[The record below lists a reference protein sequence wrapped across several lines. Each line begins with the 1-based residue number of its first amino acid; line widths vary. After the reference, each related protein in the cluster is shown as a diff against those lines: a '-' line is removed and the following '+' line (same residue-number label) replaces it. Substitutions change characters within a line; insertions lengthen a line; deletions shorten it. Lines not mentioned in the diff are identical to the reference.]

1 MNIDCLTNIYA
12 FMQASQVVKLCK
24 NTAVECFPKKVTLT
38 GVAQIAEF
46 HRWCGK
52 FDTSRLQE
60 VEFKMAVTLSR
71 QTPGVIGRVPP
82 SVKRLVIR
90 DQCYSGLEIP
100 DTVEE
105 LILEEYDQNYI
116 DLPAG
121 IKRLTLGNLFM
132 GSIRTF
138 PAGLEELRILCW
150 GYPMFSSLDHGP
162 RRLSNIPDTVRHLE
176 IGQEAPVVIQR
187 WPASLKTLVL
197 PENHRALQFWLD
209 TTTTEIPR
217 NVSVTYKPLVL
228 HDWGIDLEDTLEEEY
243 EPFEYQEYQD
253 EPELYY

>member
-1 MNIDCLTNIYA
+1 MSPLNAGRLSKEYA
-12 FMQASQVVKLCK
+12 VG
-24 NTAVECFPKKVTLT
+24 NFPKKIVLSDQK
-38 GVAQIAEF
+38 QIALF
-46 HRWCGK
+46 NAWCGK

-60 VEFKMAVTLSR
+60 VEFKMTVHFTR

-90 DQCYSGLEIP
+90 DQCYSALEIP

-105 LILEEYDQNYI
+105 LVLEEYDQTYI

-150 GYPMFSSLDHGP
+150 GYPMYSSLEHGP
-162 RRLSNIPDTVRHLE
+162 HRLSNIPDTVRHLE
-176 IGQEAPVVIQR
+176 IGQEAPVVVHR
-187 WPASLKTLVL
+187 WPAGLKTLVL

-209 TTTTEIPR
+209 TTTIIPDH
-217 NVSVTYKPLVL
+217 VSITYKPWILL
-228 HDWGIDLEDTLEEEY
+228 DWGIDLAMEEEY
-243 EPFEYQEYQD
+243 EPVDYVSISD